1 MLSHLY
7 SLNIDINS
15 VNSNDLYEMAQ
26 ICKNLNELI
35 VDNCSQDIP
44 GLIYLIDAQKFL
56 DLRLSFDNLP
66 CSKFKNLA
74 MLIENTKEISWVSI
88 NLTYLSLI
96 SLDENNNNTE
106 NVLHILDIL
115 TKFSPKS

>member
-44 GLIYLIDAQKFL
+44 GLIYLIDAQNLTVNRNYSIDDVLERFL
-56 DLRLSFDNLP
+56 ESYRGRKLLSFNIYYKRNTIEHAEIVRKYIAERIVEYSNL
-66 CSKFKNLA
+66 SK
-74 MLIENTKEISWVSI
+74 
-88 NLTYLSLI
+88 Y
-96 SLDENNNNTE
+96 
-106 NVLHILDIL
+106 
-115 TKFSPKS
+115 